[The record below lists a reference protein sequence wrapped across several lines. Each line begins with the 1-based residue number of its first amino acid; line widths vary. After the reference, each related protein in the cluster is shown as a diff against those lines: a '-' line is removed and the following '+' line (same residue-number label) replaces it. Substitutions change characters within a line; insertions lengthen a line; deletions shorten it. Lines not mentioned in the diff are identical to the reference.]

1 MVGSHVPA
9 IPVMSEALRRFALD
23 GRVAVVTGAASGLGE
38 AIAIGLGEAGAH
50 VVAVDLPGSVP
61 ETVLRRL
68 ADGATSRGVDV
79 RDASAVG
86 ALADDLMGEVGAI
99 DILINCAGVG
109 GRGAAEDYPSEL
121 FSRVLDINV
130 LGTFHC
136 CRAFGGQMLRRGAGS
151 IVNIASIGG
160 VVGWAGSVG
169 YQASKAAVVQL
180 TRSLAVEWAGRGVRV
195 NAISPCQ
202 FATPLVRQQWEREPD
217 MRDAFLA
224 RTPIGRLGEPD
235 EIVGPA
241 LFLAS
246 EAAAMVTGHNLLV
259 DGGYTAQ

>member
-1 MVGSHVPA
+1 MAHA
-9 IPVMSEALRRFALD
+9 TPVMSEALQRFALD

-38 AIAIGLGEAGAH
+38 AIAIGLGEAGAR
-50 VVAVDLPGSVP
+50 VVAVDLPGSEP
-61 ETVLRRL
+61 ATVLRRL
-68 ADGATSRGVDV
+68 AGGADARGVDV
-79 RDASAVG
+79 RDAAAVH
-86 ALADDLMGEVGAI
+86 ALADEIVATAGRV
-99 DILINCAGVG
+99 DILVNCAGVG
-109 GRGAAEDYPSEL
+109 GRGVAEDYPADL
-121 FSRVLDINV
+121 LARVLDINV
-130 LGTFHC
+130 QGTFHC
-136 CRAFGGQMLRRGAGS
+136 CQAFGRHMLRRGSGS

-169 YQASKAAVVQL
+169 YQASKAAVIQL
-180 TRSLAVEWAGRGVRV
+180 TRSLAVEWAARGVRV

-217 MRDAFLA
+217 MREAFLA

-246 EAAAMVTGHNLLV
+246 DASAMVTGHNLLV